1 MPSIRFLQDVEGRRI
16 AYAIHGRGPFLVCP
30 AWWVSHL
37 ERDWEE
43 RSFRAFFE
51 KLGERFT
58 VVRYDRAGV
67 GLSDRV
73 TGGVSLEGD
82 LTLLERLVEKLEATS
97 THLLGISCG
106 GASCIAFAAR
116 HPERTA
122 RLALYGTFMRGTD
135 VGTPEVR
142 CAMVGLVRAHWGL
155 GSRTMTEVF
164 VPGLDAEPA
173 RRYVT
178 RQRESADAG
187 TAADLLGL
195 TYDLDTTSLAP
206 RVRAPTIVIHRRG
219 DRAIPFECGRR
230 LAAAIPDATF
240 VPLEGNLHPPWEGD
254 DVDNVIL
261 TFLEGAEPVVEPG
274 DTVDCRLDEG
284 TRALIV
290 NGETVGLSRLEFE
303 LLRHLRGRHGAVVTR
318 DELLQQVWKQEFVG
332 SNVVD
337 AAVRA
342 VRRKLGPFSASIETV
357 KGHGYRFAGFRSGG

>member
-1 MPSIRFLQDVEGRRI
+1 MPSIRFLQDAGGRRI
-16 AYAIHGRGPFLVCP
+16 AYALHGRGPFLVCP

-43 RSFRAFFE
+43 PSFRAFFE

-73 TGGVSLEGD
+73 TGEVSLQGD
-82 LTLLERLVEKLEATS
+82 LALLERLVDTLEIPR

-106 GASCIAFAAR
+106 GATCVAFAAR
-116 HPERTA
+116 HPEPTD
-122 RLALYGTFMRGTD
+122 RLALYGTFLRGTD

-142 CAMVGLVRAHWGL
+142 CAMEGLVRAHWGL
-155 GSRTMTEVF
+155 GSRTMTDVF
-164 VPGLDAEPA
+164 VPGLDAGPA
-173 RRYVT
+173 QRYVT
-178 RQRESADAG
+178 RQRQSADAG
-187 TAADLLGL
+187 TAAALLGL

-206 RVRAPTIVIHRRG
+206 RVRAPTVVVHRRG

-230 LAAAIPDATF
+230 LAAAIPGATF

-254 DVDNVIL
+254 GVHDVIVP
-261 TFLEGAEPVVEPG
+261 FLAGEEQQAEQG
-274 DTVDCRLDEG
+274 DRADCRLDER

-290 NGETVGLSRLEFE
+290 NGEPVGLSRLEFD

-318 DELLQQVWKQEFVG
+318 DELLQQVWRQEFVG

-337 AAVRA
+337 AAVRS
-342 VRRKLGPFSASIETV
+342 VRRKLGPFSTSIETV
-357 KGHGYRFAGFRSGG
+357 KGHGYRFAGFRRG